1 MLPES
6 TQIRTYLSHNRPAK
20 TQQFLRLLKSAG
32 TQVTKG
38 RGKGGHV
45 LFSLNGMATTVAQHG
60 DTDYDPVFLDDIC
73 KQLKTRRKN
82 IQK

>member
-1 MLPES
+1 
-6 TQIRTYLSHNRPAK
+6 
-20 TQQFLRLLKSAG
+20 
-32 TQVTKG
+32 VTKG